1 MGQRKKESYVIRID
15 PKRSVSKRKITA
27 RANEI
32 GIKMNI
38 KILYSNR
45 HKLHLSRPEK
55 ICNGTSWKLAPA
67 LGNWHKLQTCASMGN
82 SYKNEY

>member
-27 RANEI
+27 RVNEI

-38 KILYSNR
+38 KILYSNW
-45 HKLHLSRPEK
+45 HKLHLSRPERRE
-55 ICNGTSWKLAPA
+55 
-67 LGNWHKLQTCASMGN
+67 TCS
-82 SYKNEY
+82 S